1 MYQLYTLFKRKD
13 QGTPYHVGA
22 REVKKN
28 NKQTN
33 KQTKILV
40 AIGVFILPFP

>member
-33 KQTKILV
+33 KQTNKQKYWWR
-40 AIGVFILPFP
+40 